1 MEPAWD
7 WDGREGGT
15 HAPAAA
21 TGLAPRRP
29 ERAGEALRWGR
40 QYLEACG
47 VDRDEARASAR
58 LLLARVLDVPG
69 YAVVAEPERP
79 LPPRA
84 WHRYVQLILRRG
96 RREPVAYLLGT
107 AEFYGRTFRVT
118 PATLIPR
125 PETELLVDLA
135 LSELAEE
142 PGIVAD
148 LGTGSGV
155 IAVTLALERP
165 RWTVLATDCSPAA
178 LQVARE
184 NARLHGV
191 DARIG
196 WYTGDWCE
204 PLLAAGWGG
213 KLAAVISNP
222 PYVAATELPALADE
236 VRRYEPPVALT
247 PGLTGLEAYER
258 LVPGAGRLLAPGG
271 RLLLEVGRGQADAV
285 LDLLRRHG
293 FRDCRAW
300 EDLAGI
306 PRVVGGRWE
315 A

>member
-1 MEPAWD
+1 MAA
-7 WDGREGGT
+7 DGHGGGMQ
-15 HAPAAA
+15 AAAAA
-21 TGLAPRRP
+21 TCLPPHRP
-29 ERAGEALRWGR
+29 ERVGEALRWGR
-40 QYLEACG
+40 DYLEACG
-47 VDRDEARASAR
+47 VDPEEARASAR
-58 LLLARVLDVPG
+58 LLLARALGVPG

-79 LPPRA
+79 LPPAA
-84 WHRYVQLILRRG
+84 WCHYVQLILRRG

-142 PGIVAD
+142 PCLVAD
-148 LGTGSGV
+148 LGTGSGA

-165 RWTVLATDCSPAA
+165 RWTVLATDCSAAA

-184 NARLHGV
+184 NARRHGV
-191 DARIG
+191 EGRIR
-196 WYTGDWCE
+196 WFLGDWCE
-204 PLLAAGWGG
+204 PLLAAGWDG

-236 VRRYEPPVALT
+236 VRRYEPHIALT

-258 LVPGAGRLLAPGG
+258 LVPGAGRLLVPGG
-271 RLLLEVGRGQADAV
+271 YLLLEVGYGQADAV
-285 LDLLRRHG
+285 MDILRRHG
-293 FRDCRAW
+293 FQDCRVW
-300 EDLAGI
+300 KDLAGI

-315 A
+315 P